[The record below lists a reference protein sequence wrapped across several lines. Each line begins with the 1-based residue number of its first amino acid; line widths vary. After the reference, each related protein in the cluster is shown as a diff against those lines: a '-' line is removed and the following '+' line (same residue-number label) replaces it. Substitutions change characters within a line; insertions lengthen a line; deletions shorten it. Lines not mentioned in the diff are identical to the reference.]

1 MRKVTR
7 KNGNLDSTFGEDLIR
22 SVQQARDWIQG
33 KPVHVRVTYIP
44 IPVIDVKKLRTRMK
58 LSQSKFADKFG
69 FTLDSVQNWEQGHR
83 FPDGPARTLL
93 TVIAHNPKAVEDALT
108 APSRSRLGSRC

>member
-1 MRKVTR
+1 MKKSSAKKQGKDTE
-7 KNGNLDSTFGEDLIR
+7 FGESLIR
-22 SVQQARDWIQG
+22 SAQQALDWIQG

-44 IPVIDVKKLRTRMK
+44 IPVIDVRKLRTKMK

-83 FPDGPARTLL
+83 FPDGAARTLL
-93 TVIAHNPKAVEDALT
+93 TVIAHNPKAVEEALT
-108 APSRSRLGSRC
+108 ARRP